1 MDERLIEYMRSLP
14 ERAVHAYM
22 LQRML
27 KWPLR
32 KIAKEMKITSQT
44 VGRYTY
50 DIREALYRYAVDNGI
65 EPSQIYRDD

>member
-1 MDERLIEYMRSLP
+1 
-14 ERAVHAYM
+14 
-22 LQRML
+22 ML

-50 DIREALYRYAVDNGI
+50 DIREALYRYAVDNAI